1 MSEGTSSRKGGLM
14 IALAFV
20 AGLVLL
26 IALNMG

>member
-1 MSEGTSSRKGGLM
+1 MSEGTSRKGGLM